1 MKHSL
6 TTIALGALLLSQ
18 SVLAGLYSSK
28 DNVINITPK
37 NFQAEVMDSNHV
49 VMLEFYAPWCGH
61 CKNLVPQYKAAAKNL
76 NGIAKMA
83 AIDCDDDKNKPLCS
97 QYGIQGFPTIKI
109 FPANRKG
116 GAKYPK
122 DYQGERS
129 AKAIVSELVKM
140 LPNDVQLLS
149 ANPTSEKII
158 NIDEFAAD
166 TSSPRAV
173 LFTKKLTTSNMYK
186 GLATEFKDRMVVA
199 EMRAPSDDILAK
211 YNIQNL
217 PTLIVFPKGS
227 QESTTF
233 SGELKHEPILE
244 FLSEHAGSAKKGGS
258 AKSSPAASSSTPA
271 PKPVA
276 AEFNPNIDQV
286 KTQEEFKKLCLNK
299 DRGNCAIAFLI
310 VEPEFEESVK
320 IHEENLETLRQVKK
334 KAHEAG
340 KGLDVMWMDALD
352 KRVVALK
359 EQFQVSEDIPG
370 LLLINPGKKAYVP
383 FIGTFDVQGIEGW
396 LSDASN
402 GRARAVAYKFE
413 ATLDASKPVKD
424 EL

>member
-28 DNVINITPK
+28 DNVIDITPK

-49 VMLEFYAPWCGH
+49 VMVEFYAPWCGH

-76 NGIAKMA
+76 KGIAKMG

-97 QYGIQGFPTIKI
+97 QYSIQGFPTIKI

-116 GAKYPK
+116 GVKYPK
-122 DYQGERS
+122 DYQGERT
-129 AKAIVSELVKM
+129 AKAIVDQLVKM
-140 LPNDVQLLS
+140 LPNDIQLLS

-158 NIDEFAAD
+158 NIDDFAAD
-166 TSSPRAV
+166 VSSPRAV
-173 LFTKKLTTSNMYK
+173 LFTKKLTSSNMYK

-199 EMRAPSDDILAK
+199 EMRAPSDEILAK

-217 PTLIVFPKGS
+217 PSLIVFPKGS
-227 QESTTF
+227 QESTAF
-233 SGELKHEPILE
+233 SGELKHEPISE
-244 FLSEHAGSAKKGGS
+244 FLNEHALSGKKGSSSSSGS
-258 AKSSPAASSSTPA
+258 ASSSTPA
-271 PKPVA
+271 PKPVVV
-276 AEFNPNIDQV
+276 EFNPNIDQV
-286 KTQEEFKKLCLNK
+286 QTQEEFKKLCLNK
-299 DRGNCAIAFLI
+299 ERGNCAIAFLI
-310 VEPEFEESVK
+310 VEPEYPESVQL
-320 IHEENLETLRQVKK
+320 HEENLETLRQVKK

-359 EQFQVSEDIPG
+359 DQFQVSEDIPG

-383 FIGTFDVQGIEGW
+383 FIGRFDVQGIEEW
-396 LSDASN
+396 LSDSAS
-402 GRARAVAYKFE
+402 GRARALAYKFE
-413 ATLDASKPVKD
+413 ATLDAKPVKD

>member
-28 DNVINITPK
+28 DNVIDITPK

-49 VMLEFYAPWCGH
+49 VMVEFYAPWCGH

-76 NGIAKMA
+76 NGIAKMG
-83 AIDCDDDKNKPLCS
+83 AINCDDDKNKPLCG

-116 GAKYPK
+116 GVKYPK

-129 AKAIVSELVKM
+129 AKAIVDQLVKM
-140 LPNDVQLLS
+140 LPNDVQLVS
-149 ANPTSEKII
+149 SNPSSEKII
-158 NIDEFAAD
+158 NIDELAAD
-166 TSSPRAV
+166 TTSTRAV

-186 GLATEFKDRMVVA
+186 GVATEFKDRIVVA
-199 EMRAPSDDILAK
+199 EMRAPADDVLAK
-211 YNIQNL
+211 YNIQEL
-217 PTLIVFPKGS
+217 PALVVFPKGS
-227 QESTTF
+227 QESIALT
-233 SGELKHEPILE
+233 GELKHELILD
-244 FLSEHAGSAKKGGS
+244 FLSEHAGLPKKGGA

-271 PKPVA
+271 PKPVVV
-276 AEFNPNIDQV
+276 EFNPNIDQV
-286 KTQEEFKKLCLNK
+286 TTQEDFKKLCLSK
-299 DRGNCAIAFLI
+299 ERGNCVIAFLI
-310 VEPEFEESVK
+310 VEPEYEESVK
-320 IHEENLETLRQVKK
+320 MHEENLETLRQVKK

-340 KGLDVMWMDALD
+340 KGLDILWMDALD
-352 KRVVALK
+352 KRVVTLK
-359 EQFQVSEDIPG
+359 EQFQVSQDIPG

-383 FIGTFDVQGIEGW
+383 FIGRFDVEGIEEW

-413 ATLDASKPVKD
+413 ATLDANKPVKD

>member
-28 DNVINITPK
+28 DNVIDVTPK

-49 VMLEFYAPWCGH
+49 VMVEFYAPWCGH

-76 NGIAKMA
+76 KGIAKMA

-116 GAKYPK
+116 GVKYPK

-186 GLATEFKDRMVVA
+186 GLATEFKDKMVVA

-233 SGELKHEPILE
+233 SGELKHEPISE
-244 FLSEHAGSAKKGGS
+244 FLSEYAGSAKKGGS
-258 AKSSPAASSSTPA
+258 AKSSPADSSATPA
-271 PKPVA
+271 PKPVVV
-276 AEFNPNIDQV
+276 EFNPNIDQV

-310 VEPEFEESVK
+310 VEPEYEESVK
-320 IHEENLETLRQVKK
+320 MHEENLEMLRQVKK

-340 KGLDVMWMDALD
+340 KGIDVMWMDALD

-359 EQFQVSEDIPG
+359 EKFRVSEDIPG
-370 LLLINPGKKAYVP
+370 LLLINPGRKAYVP
-383 FIGTFDVQGIEGW
+383 FIGEFDVQGIEHW
-396 LSDASN
+396 LSDATS
-402 GRARAVAYKFE
+402 GRARAIAYNFE
-413 ATLDASKPVKD
+413 ATLDANKPVKD